1 MVGRRGSINIVSV
14 AWRLVLALCVTLCLM
29 ETTPAKSQKMYD
41 IHLPAQSVADALN
54 GLSLQTGVPVVF
66 PFDLAKNRESH
77 PVIGRYALL
86 DALNALLA
94 DTGLSGGLSD
104 KGVLT
109 ISIAKSPAQKQGAP
123 NLTQNESTLD
133 SRHSASV
140 SKASRIAAFVGA
152 IATAFSA
159 SGQDA
164 SRVSED
170 ASQLSEIV

>member
-66 PFDLAKNRESH
+66 PFDLAKNRNSH
-77 PVIGRYALL
+77 PVIGHYALL
-86 DALNALLA
+86 DALNALLE

-109 ISIAKSPAQKQGAP
+109 ISSAKSRTHKQGETSV
-123 NLTQNESTLD
+123 TQNENRPNSN
-133 SRHSASV
+133 SA
-140 SKASRIAAFVGA
+140 KAPKVAGITALFAFITAA
-152 IATAFSA
+152 
-159 SGQDA
+159 
-164 SRVSED
+164 
-170 ASQLSEIV
+170 